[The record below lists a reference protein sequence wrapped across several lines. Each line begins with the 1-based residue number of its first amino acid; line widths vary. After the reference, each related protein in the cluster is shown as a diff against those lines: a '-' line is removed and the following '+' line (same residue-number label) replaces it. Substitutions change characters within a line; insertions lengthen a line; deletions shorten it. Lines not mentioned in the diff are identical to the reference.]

1 MFGPGIVVF
10 ESVIM
15 LSCRLLVVVVVVLFH
30 CFVALVVLEYCVW
43 SSDCSV

>member
-15 LSCRLLVVVVVVLFH
+15 LSCRLLVVVVVLFH
-30 CFVALVVLEYCVW
+30 CFEALVVLEYCVW

>member
-1 MFGPGIVVF
+1 MF
-10 ESVIM
+10 EMVIM
-15 LSCRLLVVVVVVLFH
+15 LSCCLLVVVVLFH